1 MVDGTAGMRAID
13 DRSIPWLRERDM
25 GVMILVVV
33 QCRDFEPARQP
44 ANEAADFPG
53 GDEELSLEVAVT
65 PLHRIMAF
73 VGFVSAF
80 C

>member
-1 MVDGTAGMRAID
+1 
-13 DRSIPWLRERDM
+13 M

-33 QCRDFEPARQP
+33 QCRDFEQARQP
-44 ANEAADFPG
+44 ANEATDFPG
-53 GDEELSLEVAVT
+53 GAKELSVEVAMM
-65 PLHRIMAF
+65 PLHGIMAF